1 MQFSKIAFTGL
12 GLSLAHFIH
21 QSSCSQL
28 FSDSTISIS
37 EAPSANQFSLSSNPQ
52 PNYLTSPVRER
63 IRLSKRQDQNGKSTT
78 TLNTLFSGVYPI
90 ANLTWLGHESQ
101 TFVTY
106 VDTGSADTWVV
117 RDDFQ
122 CLDLTTQD
130 PVPQSVCDFGT
141 LYDAAKGIFT
151 NITDQ
156 EFEVMYFPEMDTL
169 IGDFG
174 FAGLQFGG
182 LTVPKQEVAL
192 VTTAAWAGSLGVTS

>member
-1 MQFSKIAFTGL
+1 MQFSTIVFTGL
-12 GLSLAHFIH
+12 GLSLLQFIH

-63 IRLSKRQDQNGKSTT
+63 FRQLRSNGKSTT

-106 VDTGSADTWVV
+106 VDTGSADTWLV

-122 CLDLTTQD
+122 CLDLTTQA

-141 LYDAAKGIFT
+141 LYDPTKGVFA

-156 EFEVMYFPEMDTL
+156 GFEVMYFPEMDTL
-169 IGDFG
+169 VGDFG

-192 VTTAAWAGSLGVTS
+192 VTAAAWDGSVGVTS